1 MPETEEDESTAAVHV
16 VVPRIPCP
24 LSDADYSELAAL
36 HSPVRHS
43 DAFGID
49 VYISVVEFIAEKLGC
64 NTGFMLF

>member
-1 MPETEEDESTAAVHV
+1 MEEDESTAAV

-43 DAFGID
+43 DAFG

>member
-1 MPETEEDESTAAVHV
+1 MEEDESTAAV

-36 HSPVRHS
+36 HSPVRQS

-49 VYISVVEFIAEKLGC
+49 VYVSVVEFIAEKLGC